1 MIHYLCETTGCHY
14 SHGSVK
20 FAPKGAYDLL
30 LRPSSNDSRFVHPLF
45 PYHTVRYSIY
55 VRKPVKRFR
64 LFAFYYIFS
73 PTLWVVLLGSL
84 GLVTLVTLM
93 IRNASSNFS
102 PVQEAL
108 QSLYNLFANNGS
120 TDGFYGSSSL
130 RIVFIVGSTLVLIF
144 WISFSTFL
152 IAELAV
158 SPANRLHGNLQQLM
172 TGRMLKAICVDPNSA
187 VHARLLN
194 TVRPLVNANPCPA
207 EWPQWV
213 NLFKEVCESKTSKV
227 GFVES
232 GNFLREYNF
241 FHQRSP
247 PCQLSSVMDNVFQI
261 PKAIAVHR
269 GYPYR
274 EEVGQVFVNL
284 FNNVSKF

>member
-1 MIHYLCETTGCHY
+1 
-14 SHGSVK
+14 
-20 FAPKGAYDLL
+20 
-30 LRPSSNDSRFVHPLF
+30 
-45 PYHTVRYSIY
+45 
-55 VRKPVKRFR
+55 
-64 LFAFYYIFS
+64 
-73 PTLWVVLLGSL
+73 
-84 GLVTLVTLM
+84 M

-274 EEVGQVFVNL
+274 EEVGQVFLKIKERGIAQLVARQVFETL
-284 FNNVSKF
+284 RAQKSGGTIQEGYLKISLRRLTVTFALLAIGAGLAFVILILEWVTFVQKQPA